1 MEMAYKIAILI
12 ALVILVTG
20 AIVYW
25 EPRMIL
31 CVPALAFFSFFC
43 SKTKKPQKLDF
54 PICISRN
61 FPIVHYLVVLQAAGC
76 DGNQRNK
83 GTRERS

>member
-25 EPRMIL
+25 EPSMIL
-31 CVPALAFFSFFC
+31 CVPA
-43 SKTKKPQKLDF
+43 
-54 PICISRN
+54 
-61 FPIVHYLVVLQAAGC
+61 
-76 DGNQRNK
+76 
-83 GTRERS
+83 

>member
-25 EPRMIL
+25 EPSMIL
-31 CVPALAFFSFFC
+31 CVPALAFFSFFFV
-43 SKTKKPQKLDF
+43 QKQRTPKNLIF
-54 PICISRN
+54 RFVFHATSQLCI
-61 FPIVHYLVVLQAAGC
+61 I
-76 DGNQRNK
+76 
-83 GTRERS
+83 

>member
-25 EPRMIL
+25 EPSMIL
-31 CVPALAFFSFFC
+31 CVPALAFFSFFLFKNKEPP
-43 SKTKKPQKLDF
+43 KT
-54 PICISRN
+54 
-61 FPIVHYLVVLQAAGC
+61 
-76 DGNQRNK
+76 
-83 GTRERS
+83 